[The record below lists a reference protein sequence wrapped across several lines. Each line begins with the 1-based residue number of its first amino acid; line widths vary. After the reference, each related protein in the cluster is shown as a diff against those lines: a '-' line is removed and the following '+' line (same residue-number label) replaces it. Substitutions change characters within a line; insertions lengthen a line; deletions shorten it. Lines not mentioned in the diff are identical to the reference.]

1 MTSRVL
7 LSTAC
12 LALMLSPP
20 VAAQSSPTPQPA
32 VGTAVAAVAP
42 LPERPGLV
50 GQSETGKTIDLSA
63 LRGQVV
69 MVLVWSTDC
78 PVCLNKMPELRA
90 NLAGWAGQ
98 GFQIISINTDPQRT
112 SLQQWEAARRT
123 TVPANQQWPSVWAH
137 AAGFKTNLPL
147 GSSAAGVPVAA
158 SHLPTLYVIDRQGKL
173 RLHAM
178 GRMPADVWDTIA
190 DLL

>member
-1 MTSRVL
+1 MNFKTL
-7 LSTAC
+7 FGTAC
-12 LALMLSPP
+12 LTLTLSSQ
-20 VAAQSSPTPQPA
+20 VAAQISPVSPSA
-32 VGTAVAAVAP
+32 KGAAAAP
-42 LPERPGLV
+42 VVTIPERPEFV
-50 GQSETGKTIDLSA
+50 GKTETGQTIDLSA

-69 MVLVWSTDC
+69 MVLVWSTNC

-90 NLAGWAGQ
+90 NLTGWAGQ
-98 GFQIISINTDPQRT
+98 GFQIISINTDQQREP
-112 SLQQWEAARRT
+112 LQQWETARRI
-123 TVPANQQWPSVWAH
+123 TVPASQQWPSVWAH

-147 GSSAAGVPVAA
+147 GTSTAGEQVTA

>member
-1 MTSRVL
+1 MPFKALFGSV
-7 LSTAC
+7 C
-12 LALMLSPP
+12 LALMLSPL
-20 VAAQSSPTPQPA
+20 AAAPTGPAPQLVNVKA
-32 VGTAVAAVAP
+32 VEAGAP
-42 LPERPGLV
+42 LPDRPELV
-50 GQSETGKTIDLSA
+50 GKTETGQAIDLSA

-69 MVLVWSTDC
+69 MVLVWSTNC

-98 GFQIISINTDPQRT
+98 SFQIISINTDQQREP
-112 SLQQWEAARRT
+112 LQQWEAARRI
-123 TVPANQQWPSVWAH
+123 TVQASQQWPSIWAH
-137 AAGFKTNLPL
+137 SAGFKTNLPL
-147 GSSAAGVPVAA
+147 GNSTAGEPVTA

>member
-1 MTSRVL
+1 MNFKTL
-7 LSTAC
+7 FGTAC
-12 LALMLSPP
+12 LALTLSSP
-20 VAAQSSPTPQPA
+20 VAAQISPASPPA
-32 VGTAVAAVAP
+32 NGAAVAP
-42 LPERPGLV
+42 GVALPERPELV
-50 GQSETGKTIDLSA
+50 GKTETGQAIDLSA

-69 MVLVWSTDC
+69 MVLVWSTNC

-98 GFQIISINTDPQRT
+98 GFQIISINTDTQRAP
-112 SLQQWEAARRT
+112 LQQWETARRT

-147 GSSAAGVPVAA
+147 GASTAGEPVTA

>member
-1 MTSRVL
+1 MPFKALFGPV
-7 LSTAC
+7 C
-12 LALMLSPP
+12 VALMLSPL
-20 VAAQSSPTPQPA
+20 AAAPIGPAPQLA
-32 VGTAVAAVAP
+32 NVAAVAAGAP
-42 LPERPGLV
+42 LPDRPELLART
-50 GQSETGKTIDLSA
+50 ETGTTIDLSS

-90 NLAGWAGQ
+90 NLAGWTGQ

-112 SLQQWEAARRT
+112 PLQQWEAARRT
-123 TVPANQQWPSVWAH
+123 TVPAKQQWPSLWAH

-147 GSSAAGVPVAA
+147 GTSPAGEPV
-158 SHLPTLYVIDRQGKL
+158 
-173 RLHAM
+173 RLHAV